1 MGGDEDFIVSYI
13 RYITRAAIASSPS
26 TSPIKSLRAGQAAQ
40 ESFDTT
46 GAPFDY
52 DLKLYEGIDNT
63 TEAID
68 PPDIDFRAF
77 GLHPSA

>member
-1 MGGDEDFIVSYI
+1 MGGDEDFIVSNI
-13 RYITRAAIASSPS
+13 RYIIRAAIAS

-46 GAPFDY
+46 RAPFDY
-52 DLKLYEGIDNT
+52 DLKLYEGIDDT
-63 TEAID
+63 TEVID
-68 PPDIDFRAF
+68 PPYIDFRAF